1 MLSMQ
6 VFARPPVCTPPC
18 SRQWTKEVGG
28 YLQILGSAS
37 NFFTALN
44 SNIIPM
50 PRASIPFFCSSHS
63 PKSLSRQ
70 IFPGLSERD
79 LRAEVDTDNLFD
91 VPIGTR
97 VRPEKRAG
105 WQPPTSLPQM
115 VKPGSGKWFN
125 GCTAAGQ

>member
-1 MLSMQ
+1 MD
-6 VFARPPVCTPPC
+6 
-18 SRQWTKEVGG
+18 EGG
-28 YLQILGSAS
+28 RRLPSDPRVSQQLFHGSEQQHHS
-37 NFFTALN
+37 NA
-44 SNIIPM
+44 
-50 PRASIPFFCSSHS
+50 ASIDPLFLFLPLSQV
-63 PKSLSRQ
+63 SLSRQ